1 MLGPVRLRLL
11 LGAAGLL
18 LLPATPAHA
27 YTMFSSPSGNIGCAI
42 GKPGA
47 RCDIAKRSWR
57 PPPKPRRCALD
68 WGQGLSIARHGRG
81 RYVCA
86 GDTTLGSRRVL
97 AYGEEIR
104 RGRFRCVSRRSGIRC
119 VNRRTGHGF
128 LISRERARRF

>member
-1 MLGPVRLRLL
+1 MRLPVLLAAVGLSLL
-11 LGAAGLL
+11 LAAPGQ
-18 LLPATPAHA
+18 A
-27 YTMFSSPSGNIGCAI
+27 YTMFSSPSGNIGCVI

-57 PPPKPRRCALD
+57 PPPKPRWCPFD

-86 GDTTLGSRRVL
+86 GDTTLGSHRVL
-97 AYGEEIR
+97 AYGEAIR
-104 RGRFRCVSRRSGIRC
+104 RERFRCVSRKSGIRC